1 MLTKTRLVGL
11 LIALS
16 LLTTAALD
24 TTASATPRRALHSRR
39 ANLHNKI
46 EATRDKLSSLKKAA
60 VVQRGKLTASQQ
72 ALQDAQQDYHTAAQR
87 LSSTRSTLA
96 IARQQHREATT
107 RHLAQKKRM
116 EARVLAQFEAG
127 NPSYLEV
134 VLNATT
140 FADFTERAEMT
151 EVIAERDEGFLHQL
165 LATRQALA
173 KRKAVLQAKEREEA
187 QARDE
192 ERRQR
197 NEVAIKTELAMESL
211 KDTNSARAQAEKE
224 LAAFEQASA
233 EIESMLSRVQHGGV
247 SAGAYSGSWTG
258 SWLQPVEGR
267 ISSPFGWRIH
277 PITHTRRFHDG
288 VDLACGGGTPIHA
301 AAKGRVI
308 LAGWYGAYG
317 QAVIIDHGSGMS
329 TLYGHTA
336 RGSLRVSEGQTVE
349 RGQVI
354 ADVDST
360 GWSTGDHLHFSVRRY
375 GSPIPPF

>member
-1 MLTKTRLVGL
+1 MYTKTRLIGL
-11 LIALS
+11 FIILG

-24 TTASATPRRALHSRR
+24 TTASAAPRRSLRARR
-39 ANLHNKI
+39 DAVHRGA
-46 EATRDKLSSLKKAA
+46 EAARDKISTLAKAA
-60 VVQRGKLTASQQ
+60 KSQRVKLTAAQQ
-72 ALQDAQQDYHTAAQR
+72 ALQDAQQDFHVAAQR

-96 IARQQHREATT
+96 VARREHQAASV

-134 VLNATT
+134 VLDATS

-151 EVIAERDEGFLHQL
+151 EAIAERDEGFLSQL

-173 KRKAVLQAKEREEA
+173 KRKAFLQEKEQEEA
-187 QARDE
+187 RARDA

-211 KDTNSARAQAEKE
+211 KSTNAARAQAEKE

-233 EIESMLSRVQHGGV
+233 EIEAMLSRVQHAGV
-247 SAGAYSGSWTG
+247 SAGAYSGSWSG
-258 SWLQPVEGR
+258 SWLQPVGGR
-267 ISSPFGWRIH
+267 ISSGFGWRIH

-336 RGSLRVSEGQTVE
+336 RGSLRVSEGQTVD